1 MHMAWHMIVNG
12 DLRQPCVKMRNNGID
27 RSDNPFT
34 ESEPIFQNLL
44 YNIFLLLGPT
54 QYIVAYVAENKY

>member
-12 DLRQPCVKMRNNGID
+12 DLRQPCVKMWNNGID
-27 RSDNPFT
+27 RLDNPFT

-44 YNIFLLLGPT
+44 YNIFLLLGLT
-54 QYIVAYVAENKY
+54 